1 MYLRTTVFILLRGR
15 RLAKFSQTS
24 FLQPFLLAE
33 PTSQEAKK
41 ILATFSSW
49 RSVVSAFVFPYLR
62 RKYICHITEVING
75 DSFLFLLVNL
85 KETKTLIWFL
95 GIDPHTLGKP
105 HFSKEKKCRFCLR
118 KITSLPLFSF
128 FRWPWRWGMRW
139 LLHQLKL
146 FIAKSSELKV
156 S

>member
-1 MYLRTTVFILLRGR
+1 MYLRTKAFILLRGR

-24 FLQPFLLAE
+24 ILQPFLLAE

-41 ILATFSSW
+41 ILATFSSS

-85 KETKTLIWFL
+85 KETKTLI
-95 GIDPHTLGKP
+95 
-105 HFSKEKKCRFCLR
+105 
-118 KITSLPLFSF
+118 
-128 FRWPWRWGMRW
+128 
-139 LLHQLKL
+139 
-146 FIAKSSELKV
+146 
-156 S
+156 